1 MVNGKKHKRGA
12 RGSTE
17 EETGTPKR
25 SNMATAEAM
34 LDEHQTT
41 SIFDP
46 SPTESIPVQTEEPS
60 SASVE
65 PSLAELREMLV
76 DIKIDVCNLL
86 RENENL
92 KNNMDE
98 LKATIRGQ
106 NVEIANLRATLDK
119 AMKQSA
125 DAEKDLAETRKLV
138 DEQQEEIAELY
149 DLQDHLEQY
158 TRKNSLEIHGI
169 PEEAYETTEEV
180 VLKLASALDVP
191 LTPQDIEISHKL
203 RRKGAKPIIVKF
215 VSHKIK
221 TKLYKARTK
230 LKNVNF

>member
-25 SNMATAEAM
+25 SNMATVEATS
-34 LDEHQTT
+34 DEHQTMN
-41 SIFDP
+41 IFDL
-46 SPTESIPVQTEEPS
+46 SPTEATLGQTEESS
-60 SASVE
+60 SAPVE

-86 RENENL
+86 RENENM

-98 LKATIRGQ
+98 LKATIREQ
-106 NVEIANLRATLDK
+106 NVEIANLRATLNK

-180 VLKLASALDVP
+180 VLKLAMQMNSP
-191 LTPQDIEISHKL
+191 FP
-203 RRKGAKPIIVKF
+203 
-215 VSHKIK
+215 
-221 TKLYKARTK
+221 
-230 LKNVNF
+230 NVEE